1 MNRLVVIYDSHI
13 PGQNPSEPGLTWRL
27 MEDGNWMGQAEAGTL
42 ESLKEAQEASHAEVW
57 LAVASDEI
65 VMQQAHFDA
74 SQRRHL
80 AKLMPYELEELIIG
94 NVDDF
99 HFAYGSLHADKVA
112 VAYTPM
118 DWLSALLEQFDLA
131 DIEVAVCTP
140 LPLLLPWA
148 EGTWSLRWLGGE
160 APVEVRYAHDLA
172 FTVPLAI
179 LADSLLSLVGSS
191 EEDDIPDQI
200 KLLGQ
205 NFEDLQTLQ
214 EQLPERLQERATS
227 AQWDQWLS
235 LSLDLLP
242 ALNLRQQ
249 ELSRTL
255 PIARWW
261 QTWKPAAIVAGV
273 ALGIYLVSNWVTL
286 AQLKGEQRE
295 YLAAS
300 EQAYRSVVPQGSLVE
315 PERQLASQLSRYKS
329 SSSDDSDGAVAL
341 LATVGPVLNIN
352 KDLTIRNLHYVDGD
366 MRLNIESPDFQQIDQ
381 LRSTLENQRL
391 QAELLGTSSVDD
403 GVQAR
408 LRIRSAP

>member
-1 MNRLVVIYDSHI
+1 MNRLVVIYDNQI
-13 PGQNPSEPGLTWRL
+13 PGQSPSDPGLTWRL
-27 MEDGNWMGQAEAGTL
+27 MEDGNWMGSAEAGTI
-42 ESLKEAQEASHAEVW
+42 EGLKQAQESSHAEVW
-57 LAVASDEI
+57 LAVSSDDI

-80 AKLMPYELEELIIG
+80 AKLMPYELEEQIIG
-94 NVDDF
+94 DVDEF
-99 HFAYGSLHADKVA
+99 HFAFGAIHNDKVA

-118 DWLSALLEQFDLA
+118 EWLAQLLELFELA

-140 LPLLLPWA
+140 LPLLLPWT
-148 EGTWSLRWLGGE
+148 EGTWSLRWLGGS
-160 APVEVRYAHDLA
+160 APVEVRYAQDLA
-172 FTVPLAI
+172 YTIQLNNLAE
-179 LADSLLSLVGSS
+179 SLLSLVGDGDGD
-191 EEDDIPDQI
+191 EIPEQI

-214 EQLPERLQERATS
+214 EHLPERLQEHATS

-235 LSLDLLP
+235 LNVELLP

-249 ELSRTL
+249 ELGRAL

-273 ALGIYLVSNWVTL
+273 ALAIYLVGNWATL
-286 AQLKGEQRE
+286 SQLKGEQRQ
-295 YLAAS
+295 YLAES
-300 EQAYRSVVPQGSLVE
+300 EQAYRSVMPQGAIVE
-315 PERQLASQLSRYKS
+315 PEKQLKTQLSRFKTND
-329 SSSDDSDGAVAL
+329 SSDGAGAVAL
-341 LATVGPVLNIN
+341 LAAVSPILNTN
-352 KDLTIRNLHYVDGD
+352 KDLTIRNLHYVEGD

-381 LRSTLENQRL
+381 LRASLEDQSL

-408 LRIRSAP
+408 LRIRSTP